1 MGKNA
6 IGAHKL
12 FSDLRERTPPI
23 YTMKLLVVAAL
34 LASSASAFVS
44 QSPLSSS
51 TMSKSALSVTVGSK
65 FEKEIGV
72 QAPVRRCWLLL
83 LLLLLYGGL
92 VEWPM

>member
-12 FSDLRERTPPI
+12 FSCPREHHP

-44 QSPLSSS
+44 QSSLSSS

-72 QAPVRRCWLLL
+72 QAPVRRC
-83 LLLLLYGGL
+83 
-92 VEWPM
+92 